1 MVKVKFKKGISLN
14 GTWHE
19 KDSIEEFDTK
29 TAEAL
34 EEKSVVTK
42 VKAPKK
48 KEGK

>member
-14 GTWHE
+14 GTWYE